1 MSWFEI
7 SLKEFR
13 GAYTPLSPINEEVQ
27 RYSFFSRSISDF
39 DALTYVYLLIG
50 IIFAGLV
57 LFALFRRVGGEVKG
71 FSRIIFLLCAVI
83 SLYGLYVL
91 TLLWNVPVGGIPEKL
106 RDGAFGD
113 SFGTLNTLF
122 SGLAFSGVLI
132 TLLIQKI
139 DLSEARTQSS
149 RQQSESQFYN
159 LLNLQQQVIQGFDI
173 HLESGRATPKTLLG
187 RDCFRYWRG
196 KLKRRYNPK
205 RFEGRENGTA
215 QMAAYDSVLQAHL
228 GDLGLYFRSLYA
240 VFRYIE
246 TTAIEDRKHFAL
258 VVRSLLS
265 DYELIFLFYN
275 CLSDKGSKFKVYA
288 EKYALF
294 DNLDVGLLLSVD
306 DVALMSVEAFGE
318 NEEALNIKS
327 IFSR

>member
-1 MSWFEI
+1 
-7 SLKEFR
+7 
-13 GAYTPLSPINEEVQ
+13 
-27 RYSFFSRSISDF
+27 
-39 DALTYVYLLIG
+39 
-50 IIFAGLV
+50 
-57 LFALFRRVGGEVKG
+57 
-71 FSRIIFLLCAVI
+71 
-83 SLYGLYVL
+83 
-91 TLLWNVPVGGIPEKL
+91 
-106 RDGAFGD
+106 
-113 SFGTLNTLF
+113 
-122 SGLAFSGVLI
+122 
-132 TLLIQKI
+132 
-139 DLSEARTQSS
+139 
-149 RQQSESQFYN
+149 
-159 LLNLQQQVIQGFDI
+159 
-173 HLESGRATPKTLLG
+173 
-187 RDCFRYWRG
+187 
-196 KLKRRYNPK
+196 
-205 RFEGRENGTA
+205 
-215 QMAAYDSVLQAHL
+215 MAAYDSVLQAHL